1 MKNTHSKKLL
11 ACFLAALGL
20 SANSANVN
28 VSASFK
34 QFGSD
39 LRFAL
44 NLGGEKAEE
53 RKKLDQ
59 LADKIND
66 RCVGKIDEISDNKG
80 KIKLDQIELSDIAS
94 ELYENLCEIAEYRKR
109 KKYNSKLYD
118 SLTGNNNSLNLINEY
133 PGNINGA
140 KTRQWISN
148 VYKSVNGGKLTVFQG
163 KIKTALQNL
172 TSWPNFMFNNNKD
185 NDLFKAWSSIA
196 YQQDLN
202 QERPL
207 ESPVEKKVLNG
218 VECYLDKAGNLS
230 LKLAEKVNKIQNLF
244 SLIPASTSKYVFYG
258 CENLKEITI
267 PSSVKIIYSLAFGFC
282 SNLEKIKIP
291 SSVKIISIAAF
302 EGCDNLKTV
311 EISEDSPIKDGIKKM
326 LPKLLPK
333 VKIQEFQE
341 F

>member
-140 KTRQWISN
+140 KTKQWISN
-148 VYKSVNGGKLTVFQG
+148 VYNSVNGGKLTVFQG
-163 KIKTALQNL
+163 KIKTALQKL
-172 TSWPNFMFNNNKD
+172 ISLPNFMFNNNEDK
-185 NDLFKAWSSIA
+185 DLFKAWSSTA

-202 QERPL
+202 QERT
-207 ESPVEKKVLNG
+207 VEKKVLNG
-218 VECYLDKAGNLS
+218 VECYLDNAGNLS

-244 SLIPASTSKYVFYG
+244 SWIPESTSKHVKSVEIPDVEVIGNLTFYG
-258 CENLKEITI
+258 CKNLKKITI
-267 PSSVKIIYSLAFGFC
+267 PSSVKNIKELAFD
-282 SNLEKIKIP
+282 
-291 SSVKIISIAAF
+291 
-302 EGCDNLKTV
+302 GCENLKTV
-311 EISEDSPIKDGIKKM
+311 EISENSPIKVKAAIKRM
-326 LPKLLPK
+326 LPKAE
-333 VKIQEFQE
+333 IQEC
-341 F
+341 